1 MAFVIL
7 SAGTL
12 AQSRMR
18 TLSARTFLGLALG
31 ILLTALVAGFA
42 LGYWATRLSTKGTE
56 TVVIGTVSVDPQ
68 HPEGRLLI
76 DRFGELSGRMVQ
88 LEAEAANLSARIG
101 TITEFE
107 ARINEDVADA
117 AKAGRVAK
125 TPVATSAGGPLLEPV
140 GAPDAARSGAPALR
154 ASPSPAPA
162 LPDAHDTQKADPLSD
177 GLSRIERDVRRL
189 GVKLARIDKAATNYK
204 LAQMSFPGRSPVS
217 DVEVSS
223 TFGNRI
229 DPFRKRSAFHSG
241 VDYPAP
247 KGTPITASAGGR
259 VIFAGYRAEYGNTIE
274 IDHGAGLATRYA
286 HASKLHVK
294 VGQVVMPGQRI
305 ADVGSTGR
313 STGPH
318 LHFEI
323 LKDDFVVDPSFYLAR
338 F

>member
-12 AQSRMR
+12 TQSKMR
-18 TLSARTFLGLALG
+18 TFSVRSFLGLAFG
-31 ILLTALVAGFA
+31 VLLTTLAAGFA
-42 LGYWATRLSTKGTE
+42 LGYGITSQTVKESE
-56 TVVIGTVSVDPQ
+56 TVVIGMVSVDPQ

-88 LEAEAANLSARIG
+88 LEAEAANLAVRIG
-101 TITEFE
+101 AIKEFE
-107 ARINEDVADA
+107 ARIDDDADDA

-125 TPVATSAGGPLLEPV
+125 TPVATSTGGPLLAPV
-140 GAPDAARSGAPALR
+140 GVSQPVPAARRTAEPLPVGPASEGP
-154 ASPSPAPA
+154 ASEA
-162 LPDAHDTQKADPLSD
+162 ADPLSD
-177 GLSRIERDVRRL
+177 GLSQLERDVRRL
-189 GVKLARIDKAATNYK
+189 GLKFARIDKAATEYK
-204 LAQMSFPGRSPVS
+204 LAQMFFPGRAPVS
-217 DVEVSS
+217 DVDISS
-223 TFGNRI
+223 TFGNRV

-241 VDYPAP
+241 VDYPARA
-247 KGTPITASAGGR
+247 GTPITASAGGR
-259 VIFAGYRAEYGNTIE
+259 VTFAGYRAEYGKTVE
-274 IDHGAGLATRYA
+274 IDHGGGLASRYA

-323 LKDDFVVDPSFYLAR
+323 FKDDLVVDPAFYLAR

>member
-12 AQSRMR
+12 TQSKMR
-18 TLSARTFLGLALG
+18 TFSVRGFLGVALG
-31 ILLTALVAGFA
+31 ILLTTLAAGFA
-42 LGYWATRLSTKGTE
+42 LGYGVTSQAVKDGE

-88 LEAEAANLSARIG
+88 LEAEAANLAARIG
-101 TITEFE
+101 AIKEFE
-107 ARINEDVADA
+107 ARINDDVADA

-125 TPVATSAGGPLLEPV
+125 TPVATSAGGPLLAPV
-140 GAPDAARSGAPALR
+140 GVPQAVPVLPRPVEQVPAG
-154 ASPSPAPA
+154 A
-162 LPDAHDTQKADPLSD
+162 LPDDADSELPDPLSD
-177 GLSRIERDVRRL
+177 GLSQLERDVGRL
-189 GVKLARIDKAATNYK
+189 GLKFARIDKAATDYK
-204 LAQMSFPGRSPVS
+204 LAQMFFPGRAPVA
-217 DVEVSS
+217 DVEITS

-247 KGTPITASAGGR
+247 PGTAITASAGGR
-259 VIFAGYRAEYGNTIE
+259 VTFAGYRAEYGKTVE
-274 IDHGAGLATRYA
+274 IDHGGGLATRYA
-286 HASKLHVK
+286 HASNLHVK

-305 ADVGSTGR
+305 ADVGSSGR

-318 LHFEI
+318 LHFEVF
-323 LKDDFVVDPSFYLAR
+323 KDGFVVDPAFYLAR

>member
-12 AQSRMR
+12 TQSRMR
-18 TLSARTFLGLALG
+18 TLSVRTVLG
-31 ILLTALVAGFA
+31 IALATSLATLAAGFA
-42 LGYWATRLSTKGTE
+42 LGHGFSRHAAKATE
-56 TVVIGTVSVDPQ
+56 TVVIGTISVDPQ

-88 LEAEAANLSARIG
+88 LEAEAANLASRIG
-101 TITEFE
+101 AIREFE

-117 AKAGRVAK
+117 AKTGRQVK
-125 TPVATSAGGPLLEPV
+125 TPVATSTGGPLLDPV
-140 GAPDAARSGAPALR
+140 
-154 ASPSPAPA
+154 A
-162 LPDAHDTQKADPLSD
+162 LPAVRPGTAAPRLPATPLPESSVPEKSDPLSD
-177 GLSRIERDVRRL
+177 GLSRIERDVSRL
-189 GVKLARIDKAATNYK
+189 GLKLARIDKAATEYK
-204 LAQMSFPGRSPVS
+204 LAQMLFPGRAPVA
-217 DVEVSS
+217 DVDITS

-259 VIFAGYRAEYGNTIE
+259 VLFAGYRAQYGNTVE

-323 LKDDFVVDPSFYLAR
+323 LSDGFAVDPAMYLTR

>member
-12 AQSRMR
+12 TQSKMR
-18 TLSARTFLGLALG
+18 TFSVRTFLGVALG
-31 ILLTALVAGFA
+31 VLLTTLAAGFA
-42 LGYWATRLSTKGTE
+42 LGYGITSQAMKDSG

-88 LEAEAANLSARIG
+88 LEAEAANLAARIG
-101 TITEFE
+101 AIKEFE

-125 TPVATSAGGPLLEPV
+125 TPLATSAGGPLLAPVGVPQAVPARPRLTEPV
-140 GAPDAARSGAPALR
+140 PAG
-154 ASPSPAPA
+154 PSPDGA
-162 LPDAHDTQKADPLSD
+162 DSEIADPLSD
-177 GLSRIERDVRRL
+177 GLSQLERDVGRL
-189 GVKLARIDKAATNYK
+189 GLKFARIDKAATEYK
-204 LAQMSFPGRSPVS
+204 LAQMFFPGRAPVS
-217 DVEVSS
+217 DVDISS

-241 VDYPAP
+241 VDYPSP
-247 KGTPITASAGGR
+247 RGTPITASAGGR
-259 VIFAGYRAEYGNTIE
+259 VTFAGYRAEYGNTVE
-274 IDHGAGLATRYA
+274 IDHGGGLATRYA

-294 VGQVVMPGQRI
+294 VGQVVMPGQRV

-323 LKDDFVVDPSFYLAR
+323 FKDDFVVDPAFYLAR

>member
-12 AQSRMR
+12 TQSKMR
-18 TLSARTFLGLALG
+18 TFSVRSFLGVALG
-31 ILLTALVAGFA
+31 VLLTTLAAGFA
-42 LGYWATRLSTKGTE
+42 LGYGVTSRTVKASE

-88 LEAEAANLSARIG
+88 LEAEAANLAARIG
-101 TITEFE
+101 AIREFE
-107 ARINEDVADA
+107 ARIDEDVADA

-125 TPVATSAGGPLLEPV
+125 TPVATSAGGPLLAPV
-140 GAPDAARSGAPALR
+140 RPVTAGPRPTVPVPAAP
-154 ASPSPAPA
+154 PSESADSE
-162 LPDAHDTQKADPLSD
+162 LQDPLSD
-177 GLSRIERDVRRL
+177 GLSQLERDVGRL
-189 GVKLARIDKAATNYK
+189 GLKFARIDKAATDYK
-204 LAQMSFPGRSPVS
+204 LAQMFFPGRAPVA
-217 DVEVSS
+217 DVAIAS

-247 KGTPITASAGGR
+247 TGTPITASAGGR
-259 VIFAGYRAEYGNTIE
+259 VTFAGYRAEYGKTVE
-274 IDHGAGLATRYA
+274 IDHGGGLATRYA
-286 HASKLHVK
+286 HASELHVK
-294 VGQVVMPGQRI
+294 VGQIVMPGQRI

-318 LHFEI
+318 LHFEVF
-323 LKDDFVVDPSFYLAR
+323 KDGFVVDPAFYLAR